1 MLGAVLPDFPVLC
14 RRLTPAP
21 GYLSAL
27 TRENVICPSRIVV
40 EHFSDSPHIQVKYIT
55 STIAK
60 VTEDGIETEDG
71 QLVKQDIIIC
81 ATGMKFNQNVSV
93 ILGLD
98 LLKQD
103 SMRRFCI
110 RSQ

>member
-1 MLGAVLPDFPVLC
+1 M
-14 RRLTPAP
+14 
-21 GYLSAL
+21 
-27 TRENVICPSRIVV
+27 ICPSRIVV

-103 SMRRFCI
+103 SMCRFFDGFTCHERKLC
-110 RSQ
+110 RSNAYLSDLALQCN